1 MNSAIIATIA
11 KQEARIGFRNRW
23 TVLFAAVFGLLS
35 LTISY
40 FGLVTQASTGFQS
53 FERTVASL
61 LSLVLYL
68 VPIVSLSM
76 ATLSFTGEPGS
87 SELLFSQPV
96 TRLDVLLGK
105 LIGLLLSISTAIL
118 FGFGLSGA
126 IIASQ
131 IGAEGFSIFASFG
144 AVTLLLAAA
153 FLAIG
158 ALVAVLAVKRTKAL
172 GAALLVWFFFVLFY
186 DLLIVGGAFLLKE
199 RTANQFIFLSLFGN
213 PVDAARVAS
222 LIAVGDPTIFGAAG
236 AMLTKFLGG
245 RLASQAI
252 LLVTLLGWT
261 VSATSLAGYFL
272 RKRDI

>member
-23 TVLFAAVFGLLS
+23 TVLFAAVFGMLS

-105 LIGLLLSISTAIL
+105 LVGLLLSMSTAIL

-131 IGAEGFSIFASFG
+131 IGSEGFSRFASFAG
-144 AVTLLLAAA
+144 ITLLLAAA

-158 ALVAVLAVKRTKAL
+158 ALVAVVAVKRTKAF

-245 RLASQAI
+245 RLASQVI
-252 LLVTLLGWT
+252 LLATLLGWT